1 MIDSCLTVL
10 GHLRGLLG
18 DFDGEQSN
26 DLRTPSDDILQPT
39 STSEVIYQNSGL
51 KCNTTLHLHLYFTFS
66 KVVLNQHFN
75 VFSGKIT
82 EEASLFT
89 YKDGTTYSNYQNST
103 FIPAFE
109 TPTDL
114 PADAVE
120 VCGDDQECVF
130 DYAVLGSPELAA
142 ETKERTKSFLSFLDA
157 FELTVNEIHEEM
169 HN

>member
-1 MIDSCLTVL
+1 MDSFRTVL
-10 GHLRGLLG
+10 GNLRGLLG

-26 DLRTPSDDILQPT
+26 DLRTPLDEILQPT
-39 STSEVIYQNSGL
+39 SASEEIYQNFGL

-66 KVVLNQHFN
+66 KVLLNQHFN
-75 VFSGKIT
+75 VFSGRIT

-89 YKDGTTYSNYQNST
+89 YKDGTTYSNYQNPS

-114 PADAVE
+114 PADVVE

-130 DYAVLGSPELAA
+130 DYAVSGSPELAA
-142 ETKERTKSFLSFLDA
+142 ETKERTQSFLSFLDA
-157 FELTVNEIHEEM
+157 FELTVNEIQEEM

>member
-1 MIDSCLTVL
+1 MFRC
-10 GHLRGLLG
+10 G
-18 DFDGEQSN
+18 F
-26 DLRTPSDDILQPT
+26 
-39 STSEVIYQNSGL
+39 
-51 KCNTTLHLHLYFTFS
+51 F
-66 KVVLNQHFN
+66 
-75 VFSGKIT
+75 FSGRIT

-89 YKDGTTYSNYQNST
+89 YKEGTAYSNYQNPS

-130 DYAVLGSPELAA
+130 DYAVSGSSELAA
-142 ETKERTKSFLSFLDA
+142 ETKERTQSFLAFLDA
-157 FELTVNEIHEEM
+157 YELTVNEIQDEM